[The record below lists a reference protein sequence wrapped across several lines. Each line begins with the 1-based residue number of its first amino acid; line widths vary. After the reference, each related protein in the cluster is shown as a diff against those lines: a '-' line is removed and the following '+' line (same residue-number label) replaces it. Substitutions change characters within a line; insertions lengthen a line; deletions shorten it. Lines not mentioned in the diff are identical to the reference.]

1 MENRFVGLL
10 VIGIAALMVF
20 IVLSFNLAMTDI
32 VNASCSH
39 GASCPMW
46 GTIAFQTN
54 MSIAI
59 IAVVAVIGIFL
70 TFFGDSE
77 MVTSRFSGKI
87 EVKEINKEHYEDV
100 LSTLKPNEKQVLEQ
114 VIEAKGTVFQSEIVE
129 KTEFSRVKVTRVLDS
144 LEGKGLIERKRRG
157 MTNVVVLKH

>member
-1 MENRFVGLL
+1 
-10 VIGIAALMVF
+10 
-20 IVLSFNLAMTDI
+20 
-32 VNASCSH
+32 
-39 GASCPMW
+39 
-46 GTIAFQTN
+46 
-54 MSIAI
+54 
-59 IAVVAVIGIFL
+59 L

-77 MVTSRFSGKI
+77 VVTSKFGGKI

-100 LSTLKPNEKQVLEQ
+100 LNTLKPNEKQILEQ
-114 VIEAKGTVFQSEIVE
+114 VIEAKGTIFQSEIVE